1 MKDFGKL
8 GNFPCNNEIS
18 YELRCFLG
26 TRRQFM
32 KKNRKRIVAAFMTI
46 LMALT
51 LVPTWLLGGVFATTA
66 KADNTV
72 ELSGV
77 AMATTVKDKKDKN
90 TFGDSFGGDYDC
102 KNGFVIDKGVIHKN
116 SAKDI
121 KEGSTTIFK
130 GKKDSNGE
138 IDSVCLQVNASNAI
152 RYTVPEGNT
161 ATISVIAGTS
171 GGKTGEK
178 RNVVIKKVLGEN
190 NENEVTKG
198 KDMTKGGSTDVNADG
213 TAFSKTVSSKME
225 AGTYAIYGS
234 NTIDIYYVKVELETA
249 GPVTGAKPTVRPDSL
264 KANYNTETGKI
275 DLSWDAAVE
284 GTGDSVYQIFVG
296 DKKVDSVKCTE
307 KTYSYTPDKSGK
319 YTFTVKGAL
328 GTDVEETGASAEV
341 TVTVPLA
348 EPSVKATRVSTD
360 GTKINVEASGS
371 AEAEKYEISVYDAD
385 KKLVK
390 TVEAEAK
397 DGKATTTIDGLKE
410 GYKYYVSAT
419 AVRGDE
425 KKASDSEK
433 MASVMPYAEKDTSQA
448 IPGMTVINT
457 NDADNSKTVSLT
469 IVRENGTI
477 KAGQTSGK
485 SSKIEKTGIKYGS
498 LIAAPATTKDF
509 TFSATIKVTGAE
521 RGTSTSKQ
529 QGVYLG
535 AFADTKQ
542 ATKDIISA
550 ELGTDGKAYS
560 AYIGIK
566 KDGEFDRDG
575 GVDAKLDT
583 EYKVTITRTGSVYTY
598 SVKNKND
605 DVVMQESVTATAD
618 ALKEGGAAIPAIA
631 LVGATATITNIKLTV
646 DGKAAVDAANFTGSF
661 NPFVDNWAIVD
672 APVLS
677 DVTTEENKKDGK
689 ITIKVDE
696 EISPVGAAEV
706 SVDMIDAEGKVVD
719 TKVASSTGASVTFE
733 PKASGDYS
741 FKAYATRPTE
751 TTKKESK
758 PITVKGFVLPIKAP
772 VVNARTATDSKVE
785 VYWDAVPEANTY
797 KVEYKKNGD
806 ESFAVLTE
814 GTTALS
820 AMTPSLTAGETYI
833 FKVTATRTSDGQSK
847 TSNDVIFTVA
857 DHEQFVWKFSAFG
870 QGVTINEDK
879 LNDKKKSNNG
889 YSGSVNTGDGSVNVW
904 SVGSKGKLVPASTDG
919 VAFYY
924 ATIPANKNFTLTATA
939 NVNSWTYTNG
949 QEGFGLMAA
958 DAVGTN
964 GDSSVFWNNSY
975 MASAT
980 KVEYYSS
987 VDEET
992 GVASVSK
999 TSGDKI
1005 SMKLGIGSQEKIG
1018 VTNDNID
1025 KLKDNDTDTVTNEF
1039 KTSMSTLDTSKLGS
1053 EAGTYNLIG
1062 NYTNTD
1068 STFVGTTVEN
1078 PITTIK
1084 LTIQKNNT
1092 GYFVSYTDANG
1103 NTTTKKY
1110 YDTEAL
1116 SKLDADNV
1124 YVGMFASRTCDVTYT
1139 DISLTTIDPADDAPA
1154 EERPVEYKDVVLSVS
1169 SASTS
1174 SSENYKLKGMSNVD
1188 GHVVVTKGEEVVG
1201 EGDVKASEAFA
1212 FDTKLKVGD
1221 NKFVVTL
1228 TPDENFKFGDYEL
1241 PTSYDPV
1248 EVSKTVTYA
1257 YFTGDLIYVSAEATA
1272 AVYEAKANETYS
1284 SKAQINSGKG
1294 TKGNPIDIYNAVAY
1308 AKAGQKILLLA
1319 GDYKVAN
1326 NLLIPFGID
1335 GTSEKPIYMM
1345 PEQAGTRVVL
1355 DFAGTTGEGITLCG
1369 NYWYIQN
1376 IDVTNSANG
1385 KDGIH
1390 VAGSYNVLDSVNTY
1404 NNGNTG
1410 IQISRFSNVQAK
1422 SDWPAY
1428 NTIKNCTSHNNA
1440 DAGYEDADGFAAKLT
1455 IGKGNVFV
1463 GCIAHNNADDG
1474 WDLFAK
1480 VETGNIPAVVIMN
1493 CVAYANGY
1501 LEDGTDAGNG
1511 NGFKMGGSSLAGG
1524 HVLLN
1529 SVAFENKAKGIDSN
1543 SCPDNVVVSSTSYN
1557 NNNYNIALYTN
1568 DAKNTDYTAYGA
1580 LSYRNKYQSVSDSF
1594 KAKGTQD
1601 AAKLYQATD
1610 YYWKAASGD
1619 ANEAST
1625 ALTDS
1630 SFVSV
1635 NTNSVNVDT
1644 ATALTET
1651 ATLLAD
1657 TASAIKYTAEP
1668 VTRNADGT
1676 INMNGIMMLTA
1687 ETRAALGAGVGADA
1701 LDKAPQLTAESKQIL
1716 INALGE
1722 EEFNRIASLSFA
1734 SPVLSREG
1742 NEGTLTKDS
1751 SNMAL
1756 MMILLMASV
1765 AAAAGVVVFEKKR
1778 RMAR

>member
-1 MKDFGKL
+1 MRYRRKYGVL
-8 GNFPCNNEIS
+8 E
-18 YELRCFLG
+18 

-32 KKNRKRIVAAFMTI
+32 KKNRKRIVAAFMTV

-66 KADNTV
+66 KADDAVYTATSGAIDSYFALKTRVVDDQGQSAKSYMLDGKEEKSTGRIKLGTTGSSKDAGSITFTV
-72 ELSGV
+72 SEGKKAKVEVWAISSDSKIDSEIGIFTSSGDVKAKAKSYATQNKKSGDLEYGKSGNAIEL
-77 AMATTVKDKKDKN
+77 TVSADELAA
-90 TFGDSFGGDYDC
+90 GDYYIASVNDAE
-102 KNGFVIDKGVIHKN
+102 KP
-116 SAKDI
+116 
-121 KEGSTTIFK
+121 
-130 GKKDSNGE
+130 SN
-138 IDSVCLQVNASNAI
+138 V
-152 RYTVPEGNT
+152 
-161 ATISVIAGTS
+161 
-171 GGKTGEK
+171 
-178 RNVVIKKVLGEN
+178 
-190 NENEVTKG
+190 
-198 KDMTKGGSTDVNADG
+198 
-213 TAFSKTVSSKME
+213 
-225 AGTYAIYGS
+225 
-234 NTIDIYYVKVELETA
+234 YYVRVTETSA
-249 GPVTGAKPTVRPDSL
+249 GPVVGDKPSVKADSV
-264 KANYNTETGKI
+264 KAVYNSETGKI
-275 DLSWDAAVE
+275 DVTWEAAVE
-284 GTGDSVYQIFVG
+284 GSGSSVFNIYVNDSKSPV
-296 DKKVDSVKCTE
+296 KSVPCTE
-307 KTYSYTPDKSGK
+307 YKYSYEPTASGE

-328 GTDVEETGASAEV
+328 GNDVEETGATAKVTCTLPLSAP
-341 TVTVPLA
+341 T
-348 EPSVKATRVSTD
+348 VKATRVPTD

-371 AEAEKYEISVYDAD
+371 EAEKYEFSVFDSE

-419 AVRGDE
+419 AVRGED

-433 MASVMPYAEKDTSQA
+433 MASVMPYADKDTSQA
-448 IPGMTVINT
+448 VPGMTIINT
-457 NDADNSKTVSLT
+457 SEKGTLT

-477 KAGQTSGK
+477 KAGQ
-485 SSKIEKTGIKYGS
+485 SSKDAKTSKIDSSGMTAGS
-498 LIAAPATTKDF
+498 LIAAPATDKNF
-509 TFSATIKVTGAE
+509 TISADIKLTSSE
-521 RGTSTSKQ
+521 RIGNQ
-529 QGVYLG
+529 QGIYVG
-535 AFADTKQ
+535 AFAAAKEKDTG
-542 ATKDIISA
+542 IVSA
-550 ELGTDGKAYS
+550 EIGTDSKAY
-560 AYIGIK
+560 ATYNGISGK
-566 KDGEFDRDG
+566 K
-575 GVDAKLDT
+575 GVARNNNTDVKYDTLYKFSVTRNGNEYTLSIKDA
-583 EYKVTITRTGSVYTY
+583 
-598 SVKNKND
+598 ND
-605 DVVMQESVTATAD
+605 DAIMSEVVTTEPDS
-618 ALKEGGAAIPAIA
+618 LKEGQSVIPAIA
-631 LVGATATITNIKLTV
+631 VIGASAVITNLKVTV
-646 DGKAAVDAANFTGSF
+646 DGKDIVNSANYSGSF
-661 NPFVDNWAIVD
+661 NPFVDNWAVVGI
-672 APVLS
+672 PVLS
-677 DVTTEENKKDGK
+677 DVTASQKTPDEGT
-689 ITIKVDE
+689 IYIKVDE

-706 SVDMIDAEGKVVD
+706 SVDMLDANGKVID
-719 TKVASSTGASVTFE
+719 TKVASTTGATVKFVPT
-733 PKASGDYS
+733 ASGDYT

-751 TTKKESK
+751 TTKKESE

-785 VYWDAVPEANTY
+785 VYWDAVPEADTY
-797 KVEYKKNGD
+797 KVEYKKDGEENF
-806 ESFAVLTE
+806 SVLTE

-820 AMTPSLTAGETYI
+820 AMTPSLTSGATYI

-870 QGVTINEDK
+870 SGVTINEDK

-904 SVGSKGKLVPASTDG
+904 SLGSKGKLVPASTDG

-924 ATIPANKNFTLTATA
+924 ATIPSNKNFTLTATA
-939 NVNSWTYTNG
+939 NVNAWTYTNG
-949 QEGFGLMAA
+949 QEGFGLMAS

-964 GDSSVFWNNSY
+964 GDASVFWNNSY

-980 KVEYYSS
+980 KVEYYSNI
-987 VDEET
+987 DEET

-1025 KLKDNDTDTVTNEF
+1025 KLKNNDTDTVTNEF
-1039 KTSMSTLDTSKLGS
+1039 KTTMSTLDTSKLGS

-1078 PITTIK
+1078 PITSIK

-1092 GYFVSYTDANG
+1092 GYFVSYTDAEG

-1110 YDTEAL
+1110 YDTDAL
-1116 SKLDADNV
+1116 SKIDAENV

-1154 EERPVEYKDVVLSVS
+1154 EERPVEYKNVVLSVS

-1174 SSENYKLKGMSNVD
+1174 SSEDYKLKGMSNVD

-1248 EVSKTVTYA
+1248 EVSKSVTYA

-1272 AVYEAKANETYS
+1272 AVDEAKANETYS

-1308 AKAGQKILLLA
+1308 AKAGQKILLLE

-1335 GTSEKPIYMM
+1335 GTSDKPIYMM

-1474 WDLFAK
+1474 WDFFAK
-1480 VETGNIPAVVIMN
+1480 VETGNIPTVVIMN

-1511 NGFKMGGSSLAGG
+1511 NGFKMGGSSLAAG
-1524 HVLLN
+1524 HVILN

-1580 LSYRNKYQSVSDSF
+1580 LSYRNKYQSVSDSL

-1625 ALTDS
+1625 VLTDS

-1676 INMNGIMMLTA
+1676 INMNGLMMLTA

-1722 EEFNRIASLSFA
+1722 EEFNRIASISFA

-1778 RMAR
+1778 RIAR

>member
-1 MKDFGKL
+1 
-8 GNFPCNNEIS
+8 
-18 YELRCFLG
+18 
-26 TRRQFM
+26 M

-178 RNVVIKKVLGEN
+178 RNVVIKKVLEEN

-249 GPVTGAKPTVRPDSL
+249 GPVTGAKPTVKPDSL

-284 GTGDSVYQIFVG
+284 GSGDSVYQIFVG

-341 TVTVPLA
+341 TVTVPLT
-348 EPSVKATRVSTD
+348 EPTVKATRVSTD

-371 AEAEKYEISVYDAD
+371 AEAERYEISVYDAD

-390 TVEAEAK
+390 TVEADAK
-397 DGKATTTIDGLKE
+397 DGKASATVEGLKE

-419 AVRGDE
+419 AVRGEE
-425 KKASDSEK
+425 KKESDGEK

-677 DVTTEENKKDGK
+677 DATTEENKKDGK

-751 TTKKESK
+751 TTKKESES
-758 PITVKGFVLPIKAP
+758 ITVKGFVLPIKAP

-1174 SSENYKLKGMSNVD
+1174 SSEDYKLKGMSNVD

-1272 AVYEAKANETYS
+1272 AVDEAKANETYS

>member
-198 KDMTKGGSTDVNADG
+198 KDMTKGGSSDVNADG

-542 ATKDIISA
+542 GTKDIISA

-646 DGKAAVDAANFTGSF
+646 DGKVAVDAANFTGSF

-677 DVTTEENKKDGK
+677 DVTTEDNKKDGK

-785 VYWDAVPEANTY
+785 VYWDAVPEASTY

-964 GDSSVFWNNSY
+964 GDASVFWNNSY

-1169 SASTS
+1169 SASTA

-1272 AVYEAKANETYS
+1272 AVDEAKANETYS

-1326 NLLIPFGID
+1326 NLLIPFGIN

-1480 VETGNIPAVVIMN
+1480 VETGNIPSVVIMN

-1580 LSYRNKYQSVSDSF
+1580 LSYRNKYQSVSDSL

-1676 INMNGIMMLTA
+1676 INMNGLMMLTA

>member
-1 MKDFGKL
+1 MRVSRATMRYRRKYGVL
-8 GNFPCNNEIS
+8 E
-18 YELRCFLG
+18 

-32 KKNRKRIVAAFMTI
+32 KKNRKRIVAAFMTV

-51 LVPTWLLGGVFATTA
+51 LVPTWLLGGVFTTTA
-66 KADNTV
+66 KADEKTYSYDV
-72 ELSGV
+72 ESDSNWKK
-77 AMATTVKDKKDKN
+77 ATNIAKDTKIGTD
-90 TFGDSFGGDYDC
+90 GY
-102 KNGFVIDKGVIHKN
+102 FVIGNGGESGDKAKYAN
-116 SAKDI
+116 S
-121 KEGSTTIFK
+121 STKSIELARGGFGTISF
-130 GKKDSNGE
+130 
-138 IDSVCLQVNASNAI
+138 
-152 RYTVPEGNT
+152 TVP
-161 ATISVIAGTS
+161 AG
-171 GGKTGEK
+171 
-178 RNVVIKKVLGEN
+178 
-190 NENEVTKG
+190 
-198 KDMTKGGSTDVNADG
+198 
-213 TAFSKTVSSKME
+213 ME
-225 AGTYAIYGS
+225 ATASFVVTASGKGIAYYDLIDASQKSVSQESGAAGCKLTDTKPAVTASYKLSEGTYTFRATAPTDDTNKNVRVYSIEV
-234 NTIDIYYVKVELETA
+234 NTKST
-249 GPVTGAKPTVRPDSL
+249 GPVTGAKPTVKPDSL

-319 YTFTVKGAL
+319 YIFTVKGAL
-328 GTDVEETGASAEV
+328 GTDVEETGTSAEV
-341 TVTVPLA
+341 TVTVPLT
-348 EPSVKATRVSTD
+348 EPTVKATRVSTD

-371 AEAEKYEISVYDAD
+371 AEAEKYEFSVFDSE

-397 DGKATTTIDGLKE
+397 DGKAATTVEGLKE

-419 AVRGDE
+419 AVRGEE
-425 KKASDSEK
+425 KKESDAEK
-433 MASVMPYAEKDTSQA
+433 MASVMPYADKDTSQA

-457 NDADNSKTVSLT
+457 NDSDNSKTVSLT

-485 SSKIEKTGIKYGS
+485 SSKIEKTGVKYGS

-542 ATKDIISA
+542 GTKDIISA

-631 LVGATATITNIKLTV
+631 LVGATATITDLKLTV
-646 DGKAAVDAANFTGSF
+646 DGQVTVDAANFSGAF
-661 NPFVDNWAIVD
+661 NPYVDNWAIVE

-677 DVTTEENKKDGK
+677 DISTAQEKADGK
-689 ITIKVDE
+689 IVIKVDE

-706 SVDMIDAEGKVVD
+706 SVDMIDAKGNVVD
-719 TKVASSTGASVTFE
+719 TKVASTTGASVTFE
-733 PKASGDYS
+733 PKASGDYT

-751 TTKKESK
+751 TSKKESK
-758 PITVKGFVLPIKAP
+758 AITVKGFVFPIKAP

-889 YSGSVNTGDGSVNVW
+889 YSGSVNTDDGSVNVW
-904 SVGSKGKLVPASTDG
+904 SIGSKGKLVPASTDG

-964 GDSSVFWNNSY
+964 GDASVFWNNSY

-1039 KTSMSTLDTSKLGS
+1039 KTSMSTLETSKLGG

-1078 PITTIK
+1078 PITSIK

-1169 SASTS
+1169 SASTA
-1174 SSENYKLKGMSNVD
+1174 SSEDYKLKGMSNVD

-1272 AVYEAKANETYS
+1272 AVDEAKANETYS

-1480 VETGNIPAVVIMN
+1480 VETGNIPSVVIMN

-1580 LSYRNKYQSVSDSF
+1580 LSYRNKYQSVSDSL

-1635 NTNSVNVDT
+1635 NTNSVNIDT

-1676 INMNGIMMLTA
+1676 INMNGLMMLTA
-1687 ETRAALGAGVGADA
+1687 ETRAALGVGVGADA

-1765 AAAAGVVVFEKKR
+1765 AAVAGVVVFEKKR

>member
-1 MKDFGKL
+1 
-8 GNFPCNNEIS
+8 
-18 YELRCFLG
+18 
-26 TRRQFM
+26 
-32 KKNRKRIVAAFMTI
+32 
-46 LMALT
+46 
-51 LVPTWLLGGVFATTA
+51 
-66 KADNTV
+66 
-72 ELSGV
+72 
-77 AMATTVKDKKDKN
+77 
-90 TFGDSFGGDYDC
+90 
-102 KNGFVIDKGVIHKN
+102 
-116 SAKDI
+116 
-121 KEGSTTIFK
+121 
-130 GKKDSNGE
+130 
-138 IDSVCLQVNASNAI
+138 
-152 RYTVPEGNT
+152 
-161 ATISVIAGTS
+161 
-171 GGKTGEK
+171 
-178 RNVVIKKVLGEN
+178 
-190 NENEVTKG
+190 
-198 KDMTKGGSTDVNADG
+198 
-213 TAFSKTVSSKME
+213 
-225 AGTYAIYGS
+225 
-234 NTIDIYYVKVELETA
+234 
-249 GPVTGAKPTVRPDSL
+249 
-264 KANYNTETGKI
+264 
-275 DLSWDAAVE
+275 
-284 GTGDSVYQIFVG
+284 
-296 DKKVDSVKCTE
+296 
-307 KTYSYTPDKSGK
+307 
-319 YTFTVKGAL
+319 
-328 GTDVEETGASAEV
+328 
-341 TVTVPLA
+341 
-348 EPSVKATRVSTD
+348 
-360 GTKINVEASGS
+360 
-371 AEAEKYEISVYDAD
+371 
-385 KKLVK
+385 
-390 TVEAEAK
+390 
-397 DGKATTTIDGLKE
+397 
-410 GYKYYVSAT
+410 
-419 AVRGDE
+419 
-425 KKASDSEK
+425 

-677 DVTTEENKKDGK
+677 DATTEENKKDGK

-1174 SSENYKLKGMSNVD
+1174 SSEDYKLKGMSNVD

-1272 AVYEAKANETYS
+1272 AVDEAKANETYS

>member
-1 MKDFGKL
+1 
-8 GNFPCNNEIS
+8 
-18 YELRCFLG
+18 
-26 TRRQFM
+26 M

-198 KDMTKGGSTDVNADG
+198 KDMTKGGSSDVNADG

-542 ATKDIISA
+542 GTKDIISA

-646 DGKAAVDAANFTGSF
+646 DGKVAVDAANFTGSF

-677 DVTTEENKKDGK
+677 DVTTEDNKKDGK

-751 TTKKESK
+751 TTKKESE

-785 VYWDAVPEANTY
+785 VYWDAVPEADTY
-797 KVEYKKNGD
+797 KVEYKKDGEEN
-806 ESFAVLTE
+806 FTVLTE

-820 AMTPSLTAGETYI
+820 AMTPSLTSGATYI

-870 QGVTINEDK
+870 SGITINEDK

-904 SVGSKGKLVPASTDG
+904 SLGSKGKLVPASTDG

-924 ATIPANKNFTLTATA
+924 ATIPTSKNFTLTATA

-964 GDSSVFWNNSY
+964 GDASVFWNNSY

-980 KVEYYSS
+980 KVEYYSNI
-987 VDEET
+987 DEET

-1025 KLKDNDTDTVTNEF
+1025 KLKNNDTDTVTNEF
-1039 KTSMSTLDTSKLGS
+1039 KTTMSTLDTSKLGS

-1078 PITTIK
+1078 PITSIK

-1092 GYFVSYTDANG
+1092 GYFVSYTDAEG

-1110 YDTEAL
+1110 YDTDAL
-1116 SKLDADNV
+1116 SKIDAENV

-1154 EERPVEYKDVVLSVS
+1154 EERPVEYKNVVLSVS

-1174 SSENYKLKGMSNVD
+1174 SSEDYKLKGMSNVD

-1248 EVSKTVTYA
+1248 EVSKSVTYA

-1272 AVYEAKANETYS
+1272 AVDEAKANETYS

-1308 AKAGQKILLLA
+1308 AKAGQKILLLE

-1335 GTSEKPIYMM
+1335 GTSDKPIYMM

-1390 VAGSYNVLDSVNTY
+1390 VAGSYNVLDAVNTY

-1474 WDLFAK
+1474 WDFFAK
-1480 VETGNIPAVVIMN
+1480 VETGNIPTVVIMN

-1511 NGFKMGGSSLAGG
+1511 NGFKMGGSSLAAG
-1524 HVLLN
+1524 HVILN

-1580 LSYRNKYQSVSDSF
+1580 LSYRNKYQSVSDSL

-1625 ALTDS
+1625 VLTDS

-1676 INMNGIMMLTA
+1676 INMNGLMMLTA

-1722 EEFNRIASLSFA
+1722 EEFNRIASISFA

-1778 RMAR
+1778 RIAR

>member
-198 KDMTKGGSTDVNADG
+198 KDMTKGGSSDVNADG

-542 ATKDIISA
+542 GTKDIISA

-646 DGKAAVDAANFTGSF
+646 DGKVAVDAANFTGSF

-677 DVTTEENKKDGK
+677 DVTTEDNKKDGK

-964 GDSSVFWNNSY
+964 GDASVFWNNSY

-1039 KTSMSTLDTSKLGS
+1039 KTSMSTLDTSRLGS

-1272 AVYEAKANETYS
+1272 AVDEAKANETYS

-1480 VETGNIPAVVIMN
+1480 VETGNIPSVVIMN

-1580 LSYRNKYQSVSDSF
+1580 LSYRNKYQSVSDSL

-1676 INMNGIMMLTA
+1676 INMNGLMMLTA

>member
-1 MKDFGKL
+1 
-8 GNFPCNNEIS
+8 
-18 YELRCFLG
+18 
-26 TRRQFM
+26 M

-198 KDMTKGGSTDVNADG
+198 KDMTKGGSSDVNADG

-542 ATKDIISA
+542 GTKDIISA

-646 DGKAAVDAANFTGSF
+646 DGKVAVDAANFTGSF

-677 DVTTEENKKDGK
+677 DVTTEDNKKDGK

-964 GDSSVFWNNSY
+964 GDASVFWNNSY

-1039 KTSMSTLDTSKLGS
+1039 KTSMSTLDTSRLGS

-1272 AVYEAKANETYS
+1272 AVDEAKANETYS

-1480 VETGNIPAVVIMN
+1480 VETGNIPSVVIMN

-1580 LSYRNKYQSVSDSF
+1580 LSYRNKYQSVSDSL

-1676 INMNGIMMLTA
+1676 INMNGLMMLTA

>member
-646 DGKAAVDAANFTGSF
+646 DGKVAVDAANFTGSF

-706 SVDMIDAEGKVVD
+706 SVDMIDAKGKVVD

-1272 AVYEAKANETYS
+1272 AVDEAKANETYS

-1529 SVAFENKAKGIDSN
+1529 SVAFENKAKGFDSN

-1580 LSYRNKYQSVSDSF
+1580 LSYRNKSQSVSDSL

-1601 AAKLYQATD
+1601 AAKLYMSTD
-1610 YYWKAASGD
+1610 YFWKAASGD
-1619 ANEAST
+1619 AKEAST

-1722 EEFNRIASLSFA
+1722 EEFNRITSLSFA

>member
-433 MASVMPYAEKDTSQA
+433 MASVMPYAEKDASQA

-542 ATKDIISA
+542 GTKDIISA

-618 ALKEGGAAIPAIA
+618 ALKEGGVAIPAIA

-646 DGKAAVDAANFTGSF
+646 DGKAEVDAANFTGSF

-964 GDSSVFWNNSY
+964 GDASVFWNNSY

-1272 AVYEAKANETYS
+1272 AVDEAKANETYS

-1480 VETGNIPAVVIMN
+1480 VETGNIPSVVIMN

-1511 NGFKMGGSSLAGG
+1511 NGFKMGGSSLTGG

-1580 LSYRNKYQSVSDSF
+1580 LSYRNKYQSVSDSL

-1676 INMNGIMMLTA
+1676 INMNGLMMLTA

>member
-1 MKDFGKL
+1 MRYRRKYGVL
-8 GNFPCNNEIS
+8 E
-18 YELRCFLG
+18 

-32 KKNRKRIVAAFMTI
+32 KKNRKRIVAAFMTV

-66 KADNTV
+66 KANDAVYTATSGTV
-72 ELSGV
+72 DSYFGLKTKVVDDKGKSAKSYMLDGKEVKSTGRIKLGTVDSSKDAGSITFTVSEGKKAKVEVWAISSDSKIDSEIGIFTSSGDVKAKAISYATQNKKLGDIEYGKSGNAIELTVSADELAAGDYYIASVNGV
-77 AMATTVKDKKDKN
+77 AKP
-90 TFGDSFGGDYDC
+90 
-102 KNGFVIDKGVIHKN
+102 
-116 SAKDI
+116 
-121 KEGSTTIFK
+121 
-130 GKKDSNGE
+130 SN
-138 IDSVCLQVNASNAI
+138 V
-152 RYTVPEGNT
+152 
-161 ATISVIAGTS
+161 
-171 GGKTGEK
+171 
-178 RNVVIKKVLGEN
+178 
-190 NENEVTKG
+190 
-198 KDMTKGGSTDVNADG
+198 
-213 TAFSKTVSSKME
+213 
-225 AGTYAIYGS
+225 
-234 NTIDIYYVKVELETA
+234 YYVRVTETSA
-249 GPVTGAKPTVRPDSL
+249 GPVVGDRPSVKADSV
-264 KANYNTETGKI
+264 KAVYNSETGKI
-275 DLSWDAAVE
+275 DVTWEAAVE
-284 GTGDSVYQIFVG
+284 GSGSSVFNIYVNDSKNPV
-296 DKKVDSVKCTE
+296 KSVPCTE
-307 KTYSYTPDKSGK
+307 YSYSYEPTASGE

-328 GTDVEETGASAEV
+328 GNDVEETGATAKVTCTLPLSAP
-341 TVTVPLA
+341 T
-348 EPSVKATRVSTD
+348 VKATRVPTD

-371 AEAEKYEISVYDAD
+371 EAEKYEFSVYDSD

-390 TVEAEAK
+390 TVEVEAK
-397 DGKATTTIDGLKE
+397 DGKAATTVEGLKE

-419 AVRGDE
+419 AVRGEE
-425 KKASDSEK
+425 KKESDGEK

-542 ATKDIISA
+542 GTKDIISA

-677 DVTTEENKKDGK
+677 DVTTEDNKKDGK

-964 GDSSVFWNNSY
+964 GDASVFWNNSY

-1174 SSENYKLKGMSNVD
+1174 SSDNYKLKGMSNVD

-1272 AVYEAKANETYS
+1272 AVDEAKANETYS

-1335 GTSEKPIYMM
+1335 GTSEKPIYLM

-1480 VETGNIPAVVIMN
+1480 VETGNIPSVVIMN

-1580 LSYRNKYQSVSDSF
+1580 LSYRNKYQSVSDSL

-1635 NTNSVNVDT
+1635 NTNSVNIDT

-1676 INMNGIMMLTA
+1676 INMNGLMMLTA

>member
-1 MKDFGKL
+1 MKSTGPVV
-8 GNFPCNNEIS
+8 G
-18 YELRCFLG
+18 
-26 TRRQFM
+26 
-32 KKNRKRIVAAFMTI
+32 
-46 LMALT
+46 
-51 LVPTWLLGGVFATTA
+51 
-66 KADNTV
+66 
-72 ELSGV
+72 
-77 AMATTVKDKKDKN
+77 AMPTVK
-90 TFGDSFGGDYDC
+90 
-102 KNGFVIDKGVIHKN
+102 
-116 SAKDI
+116 
-121 KEGSTTIFK
+121 
-130 GKKDSNGE
+130 
-138 IDSVCLQVNASNAI
+138 
-152 RYTVPEGNT
+152 
-161 ATISVIAGTS
+161 
-171 GGKTGEK
+171 
-178 RNVVIKKVLGEN
+178 
-190 NENEVTKG
+190 
-198 KDMTKGGSTDVNADG
+198 
-213 TAFSKTVSSKME
+213 
-225 AGTYAIYGS
+225 
-234 NTIDIYYVKVELETA
+234 
-249 GPVTGAKPTVRPDSL
+249 PDSL
-264 KANYNTETGKI
+264 TANYNQETGKV
-275 DLSWDAAVE
+275 DLAWEAAVE
-284 GTGDSVYQIFVG
+284 GSGDSVYQIYVG
-296 DKKVDSVKCTE
+296 DKKVDSVKYTE
-307 KTYSYTPDKSGK
+307 KTYSYTPDKSGE
-319 YTFTVKGAL
+319 YTFSVKGAL
-328 GTDVEETGASAEV
+328 GDKVEEKGASKTVAV
-341 TVTVPLA
+341 TLPLSA
-348 EPSVKATRVSTD
+348 PTVKASRVSTD

-371 AEAEKYEISVYDAD
+371 EAEKYEFSVYDSD

-542 ATKDIISA
+542 GTKDIISA

-646 DGKAAVDAANFTGSF
+646 DGKVAVDAANFTGSF

-964 GDSSVFWNNSY
+964 GDASVFWNNSY

-1272 AVYEAKANETYS
+1272 AVDEAKANETYS

-1480 VETGNIPAVVIMN
+1480 VETGNIPSVVIMN

-1580 LSYRNKYQSVSDSF
+1580 LSYRNKYQSVSDSL

-1676 INMNGIMMLTA
+1676 INMNGLMMLTA

>member
-1 MKDFGKL
+1 MRVSRATMRYRMNYDV
-8 GNFPCNNEIS
+8 
-18 YELRCFLG
+18 LG

-32 KKNRKRIVAAFMTI
+32 KKNRKRIVAAFMTV

-51 LVPTWLLGGVFATTA
+51 LVPTWLLGGVFTTTA
-66 KADNTV
+66 KADDAVYTATSGTV
-72 ELSGV
+72 
-77 AMATTVKDKKDKN
+77 
-90 TFGDSFGGDYDC
+90 GDYFKLQNRVVDDA
-102 KNGFVIDKGVIHKN
+102 GN
-116 SAKDI
+116 SAKVYLLDGKEVKSTGRI
-121 KEGSTTIFK
+121 KLGTVESSKDTGSITFTVAE
-130 GKKDSNGE
+130 GKKAKVEVWAISANGTTDSEIGIFTSSGDVKAKAKSYATKNKKLGDIEYGKAKNGIE
-138 IDSVCLQVNASNAI
+138 L
-152 RYTVPEGNT
+152 
-161 ATISVIAGTS
+161 
-171 GGKTGEK
+171 
-178 RNVVIKKVLGEN
+178 
-190 NENEVTKG
+190 
-198 KDMTKGGSTDVNADG
+198 
-213 TAFSKTVSSKME
+213 TVSADE
-225 AGTYAIYGS
+225 LTAGDYYIATVKGAAQPS
-234 NTIDIYYVKVELETA
+234 NVYYVRVTETSA
-249 GPVTGAKPTVRPDSL
+249 GPVVGDKPSVKADSV
-264 KANYNTETGKI
+264 KAVYNSETGKI
-275 DLSWDAAVE
+275 DVTWEAAVE
-284 GTGDSVYQIFVG
+284 GSGSSVFNIYVNDSKNPI
-296 DKKVDSVKCTE
+296 KSVPCTE
-307 KTYSYTPDKSGK
+307 YKYSYEPTASGE

-328 GTDVEETGASAEV
+328 GTDEEETGATGKTTCTLPLSAP
-341 TVTVPLA
+341 T
-348 EPSVKATRVSTD
+348 VKATRVPTD

-371 AEAEKYEISVYDAD
+371 EAEKYEFSVYDSD

-397 DGKATTTIDGLKE
+397 DGKAATTVGGLKE

-419 AVRGDE
+419 AVRGEE
-425 KKASDSEK
+425 KKESDGEK

-677 DVTTEENKKDGK
+677 DATTEENKKDGK

-964 GDSSVFWNNSY
+964 GDASVFWNNSY

-1169 SASTS
+1169 SASTA
-1174 SSENYKLKGMSNVD
+1174 SSEDYKLKGMSNVD

-1272 AVYEAKANETYS
+1272 AVDEAKANETYS

-1480 VETGNIPAVVIMN
+1480 VETGNIPSVVIMN

-1580 LSYRNKYQSVSDSF
+1580 LSYRNKYQSVSDSL

-1676 INMNGIMMLTA
+1676 INMNGLMMLTA

>member
-1 MKDFGKL
+1 
-8 GNFPCNNEIS
+8 
-18 YELRCFLG
+18 
-26 TRRQFM
+26 M

-646 DGKAAVDAANFTGSF
+646 DGKVAVDAANFTGSF

-677 DVTTEENKKDGK
+677 DATTEENKKDGK

-797 KVEYKKNGD
+797 KVEYKKNGE

-964 GDSSVFWNNSY
+964 GDASVFWNNSY

-1272 AVYEAKANETYS
+1272 AVDEAKANETYS

-1557 NNNYNIALYTN
+1557 NNNYNIALYSN

-1657 TASAIKYTAEP
+1657 TASAIKYTADP

>member
-1 MKDFGKL
+1 
-8 GNFPCNNEIS
+8 
-18 YELRCFLG
+18 
-26 TRRQFM
+26 
-32 KKNRKRIVAAFMTI
+32 
-46 LMALT
+46 
-51 LVPTWLLGGVFATTA
+51 
-66 KADNTV
+66 
-72 ELSGV
+72 
-77 AMATTVKDKKDKN
+77 
-90 TFGDSFGGDYDC
+90 
-102 KNGFVIDKGVIHKN
+102 
-116 SAKDI
+116 
-121 KEGSTTIFK
+121 
-130 GKKDSNGE
+130 
-138 IDSVCLQVNASNAI
+138 
-152 RYTVPEGNT
+152 
-161 ATISVIAGTS
+161 
-171 GGKTGEK
+171 
-178 RNVVIKKVLGEN
+178 
-190 NENEVTKG
+190 
-198 KDMTKGGSTDVNADG
+198 
-213 TAFSKTVSSKME
+213 
-225 AGTYAIYGS
+225 
-234 NTIDIYYVKVELETA
+234 
-249 GPVTGAKPTVRPDSL
+249 
-264 KANYNTETGKI
+264 
-275 DLSWDAAVE
+275 
-284 GTGDSVYQIFVG
+284 
-296 DKKVDSVKCTE
+296 
-307 KTYSYTPDKSGK
+307 
-319 YTFTVKGAL
+319 
-328 GTDVEETGASAEV
+328 
-341 TVTVPLA
+341 
-348 EPSVKATRVSTD
+348 
-360 GTKINVEASGS
+360 
-371 AEAEKYEISVYDAD
+371 
-385 KKLVK
+385 
-390 TVEAEAK
+390 
-397 DGKATTTIDGLKE
+397 
-410 GYKYYVSAT
+410 
-419 AVRGDE
+419 
-425 KKASDSEK
+425 
-433 MASVMPYAEKDTSQA
+433 
-448 IPGMTVINT
+448 
-457 NDADNSKTVSLT
+457 
-469 IVRENGTI
+469 
-477 KAGQTSGK
+477 
-485 SSKIEKTGIKYGS
+485 
-498 LIAAPATTKDF
+498 
-509 TFSATIKVTGAE
+509 
-521 RGTSTSKQ
+521 
-529 QGVYLG
+529 
-535 AFADTKQ
+535 
-542 ATKDIISA
+542 
-550 ELGTDGKAYS
+550 
-560 AYIGIK
+560 
-566 KDGEFDRDG
+566 
-575 GVDAKLDT
+575 
-583 EYKVTITRTGSVYTY
+583 
-598 SVKNKND
+598 
-605 DVVMQESVTATAD
+605 
-618 ALKEGGAAIPAIA
+618 
-631 LVGATATITNIKLTV
+631 
-646 DGKAAVDAANFTGSF
+646 
-661 NPFVDNWAIVD
+661 
-672 APVLS
+672 
-677 DVTTEENKKDGK
+677 
-689 ITIKVDE
+689 
-696 EISPVGAAEV
+696 
-706 SVDMIDAEGKVVD
+706 
-719 TKVASSTGASVTFE
+719 
-733 PKASGDYS
+733 
-741 FKAYATRPTE
+741 
-751 TTKKESK
+751 
-758 PITVKGFVLPIKAP
+758 
-772 VVNARTATDSKVE
+772 
-785 VYWDAVPEANTY
+785 
-797 KVEYKKNGD
+797 
-806 ESFAVLTE
+806 
-814 GTTALS
+814 
-820 AMTPSLTAGETYI
+820 
-833 FKVTATRTSDGQSK
+833 
-847 TSNDVIFTVA
+847 
-857 DHEQFVWKFSAFG
+857 
-870 QGVTINEDK
+870 
-879 LNDKKKSNNG
+879 
-889 YSGSVNTGDGSVNVW
+889 
-904 SVGSKGKLVPASTDG
+904 
-919 VAFYY
+919 
-924 ATIPANKNFTLTATA
+924 
-939 NVNSWTYTNG
+939 
-949 QEGFGLMAA
+949 
-958 DAVGTN
+958 
-964 GDSSVFWNNSY
+964 
-975 MASAT
+975 
-980 KVEYYSS
+980 
-987 VDEET
+987 
-992 GVASVSK
+992 
-999 TSGDKI
+999 
-1005 SMKLGIGSQEKIG
+1005 MKLGIGSQEKIG
-1018 VTNDNID
+1018 VTKNNIE

-1039 KTSMSTLDTSKLGS
+1039 KSSMTTLETSKLGS
-1053 EAGTYNLIG
+1053 DPGTYNLIG

-1068 STFVGTTVEN
+1068 KTFKNTTVAN
-1078 PITTIK
+1078 PMTSVK
-1084 LTIQKNNT
+1084 LTIRKNNT
-1092 GYFVSYTDANG
+1092 GYFVSYTDASG

-1116 SKLDADNV
+1116 SQLDEDNV
-1124 YVGMFASRTCDVTYT
+1124 YIGLFASRTCDVTFS
-1139 DISLTTIDPADDAPA
+1139 DISLTTINPEDDDPK
-1154 EERPVEYKDVVLSVS
+1154 EERPMEYKDVVLGIS
-1169 SASTS
+1169 SASTAS
-1174 SSENYKLKGMSNVD
+1174 TEDYKLKGMSNVD

-1272 AVYEAKANETYS
+1272 AVDEAKANETYS

-1308 AKAGQKILLLA
+1308 AKAGQKILLLE
-1319 GDYKVAN
+1319 GNYKVAN

-1580 LSYRNKYQSVSDSF
+1580 LSYRNKYQSVSDSL

-1625 ALTDS
+1625 VLTDS
-1630 SFVSV
+1630 SYVSV

-1657 TASAIKYTAEP
+1657 AASAIKYTAEP

>member
-198 KDMTKGGSTDVNADG
+198 KDMTKGGSSDVNADG

-485 SSKIEKTGIKYGS
+485 SSKIEKTGVKYGS

-542 ATKDIISA
+542 GTKDIISA

-605 DVVMQESVTATAD
+605 DVVMQGSVTATAD

-631 LVGATATITNIKLTV
+631 LVGATATITNIKLMV
-646 DGKAAVDAANFTGSF
+646 DGKVAVDAANFTGSF

-677 DVTTEENKKDGK
+677 DATTEENKKDGK

-964 GDSSVFWNNSY
+964 GDASVFWNNSY

-1272 AVYEAKANETYS
+1272 AVDEAKANETYS

-1326 NLLIPFGID
+1326 NLLIPFGIN

-1474 WDLFAK
+1474 WDFFAK
-1480 VETGNIPAVVIMN
+1480 VETGNIPTVVIMN

-1511 NGFKMGGSSLAGG
+1511 NGFKMGGSSLAAG
-1524 HVLLN
+1524 HVILN

-1580 LSYRNKYQSVSDSF
+1580 LSYRNKYQSVSDSL

-1625 ALTDS
+1625 VLTDS

-1676 INMNGIMMLTA
+1676 INMNGLMMLTA

-1722 EEFNRIASLSFA
+1722 EEFNRIASISFA

>member
-1 MKDFGKL
+1 MNYDV
-8 GNFPCNNEIS
+8 
-18 YELRCFLG
+18 LG

-32 KKNRKRIVAAFMTI
+32 KKNRKRIVAAFMTV

-66 KADNTV
+66 KAD
-72 ELSGV
+72 EKSYSYDV
-77 AMATTVKDKKDKN
+77 AKDTNWKKATNIAKDTKIGTD
-90 TFGDSFGGDYDC
+90 GY
-102 KNGFVIDKGVIHKN
+102 FVIGNGGESGDKAKYAN
-116 SAKDI
+116 S
-121 KEGSTTIFK
+121 STKSIELARGGLGTISF
-130 GKKDSNGE
+130 
-138 IDSVCLQVNASNAI
+138 
-152 RYTVPEGNT
+152 TVP
-161 ATISVIAGTS
+161 AG
-171 GGKTGEK
+171 
-178 RNVVIKKVLGEN
+178 
-190 NENEVTKG
+190 
-198 KDMTKGGSTDVNADG
+198 
-213 TAFSKTVSSKME
+213 ME
-225 AGTYAIYGS
+225 ATASFVVTASGAGIAYYDLIDASQKSVSQESGAAGCKLTDTKPAVTASYKLSEGTYTFRATAPTDDTNKNVRVYSIEV
-234 NTIDIYYVKVELETA
+234 NTKST
-249 GPVTGAKPTVRPDSL
+249 GPVTGAKPTVKPDSL

-275 DLSWDAAVE
+275 DLSWDAVVE

-341 TVTVPLA
+341 TVTVPLT

-397 DGKATTTIDGLKE
+397 DGKASATVDGLKE

-419 AVRGDE
+419 AIRGED

-433 MASVMPYAEKDTSQA
+433 MASVMPYADKDTSQA

-457 NDADNSKTVSLT
+457 NDSDNSKTVSLT

-485 SSKIEKTGIKYGS
+485 SSKIEKTGVKYGS

-509 TFSATIKVTGAE
+509 MFSATIKVTGAE

-542 ATKDIISA
+542 GTKDIISA

-631 LVGATATITNIKLTV
+631 LVGATATITDLKLTV
-646 DGKAAVDAANFTGSF
+646 DGQVTVDAANFSGAF
-661 NPFVDNWAIVD
+661 NPYVDNWAIVE

-677 DVTTEENKKDGK
+677 DISTAQEKADGK
-689 ITIKVDE
+689 IVIKVDE

-706 SVDMIDAEGKVVD
+706 SVDMIDAKGNVVD
-719 TKVASSTGASVTFE
+719 TKVASTTGASVTFE
-733 PKASGDYS
+733 PKASGDYT

-751 TTKKESK
+751 TSKKESK
-758 PITVKGFVLPIKAP
+758 AITVKGFVLPIKAP

-806 ESFAVLTE
+806 ESFVVLTE

-889 YSGSVNTGDGSVNVW
+889 YSGSVNTDDGSVNVW
-904 SVGSKGKLVPASTDG
+904 SIGSKGKLVPASTDG

-964 GDSSVFWNNSY
+964 GDASVFWNNSY

-1039 KTSMSTLDTSKLGS
+1039 KTSMSTLETSKLGG

-1078 PITTIK
+1078 PITSIK

-1169 SASTS
+1169 SASTA
-1174 SSENYKLKGMSNVD
+1174 SSEDYKLKGMSNVD

-1272 AVYEAKANETYS
+1272 AVDEAKANETYS

-1410 IQISRFSNVQAK
+1410 IQISRFSNVQVK

-1480 VETGNIPAVVIMN
+1480 VETGNIPSVVIMN

-1580 LSYRNKYQSVSDSF
+1580 LSYRNKYQSVSDSL

-1668 VTRNADGT
+1668 VTRNVDGT
-1676 INMNGIMMLTA
+1676 INMNGLMMLTA

>member
-1188 GHVVVTKGEEVVG
+1188 GHVVVTKGDEVVG

-1272 AVYEAKANETYS
+1272 AVDEAKANETYS

-1308 AKAGQKILLLA
+1308 AKAGQKILLLE
-1319 GDYKVAN
+1319 GNYKVAN
-1326 NLLIPFGID
+1326 NLLIPFGIN

-1455 IGKGNVFV
+1455 IGKGNVFL

-1480 VETGNIPAVVIMN
+1480 VETGNIPTVVIMN
-1493 CVAYANGY
+1493 CVAYANGF
-1501 LEDGTDAGNG
+1501 LEDGTNAGNG

-1580 LSYRNKYQSVSDSF
+1580 LSYRNKYQSVSDSL

-1625 ALTDS
+1625 VLTDS

-1644 ATALTET
+1644 STALTET

-1657 TASAIKYTAEP
+1657 AASAIKYTAEP

>member
-1 MKDFGKL
+1 
-8 GNFPCNNEIS
+8 
-18 YELRCFLG
+18 
-26 TRRQFM
+26 M

-1188 GHVVVTKGEEVVG
+1188 GHVVVTKGDEVVG

-1272 AVYEAKANETYS
+1272 AVDEAKANETYS

>member
-1 MKDFGKL
+1 
-8 GNFPCNNEIS
+8 
-18 YELRCFLG
+18 
-26 TRRQFM
+26 M

-198 KDMTKGGSTDVNADG
+198 KDMTKGGSSDVNADG

-542 ATKDIISA
+542 GTKDIISA

-646 DGKAAVDAANFTGSF
+646 DGKVAVDAANFTGSF

-677 DVTTEENKKDGK
+677 DVTTEDNKKDGK

-964 GDSSVFWNNSY
+964 GDASVFWNNSY

-1078 PITTIK
+1078 PITSIK

-1174 SSENYKLKGMSNVD
+1174 SSEDYKLKGMSNVD

-1248 EVSKTVTYA
+1248 EVSKSVTYA

-1272 AVYEAKANETYS
+1272 AVDEAKANETYS

-1308 AKAGQKILLLA
+1308 AKAGQKILLLE
-1319 GDYKVAN
+1319 GNYKVAN
-1326 NLLIPFGID
+1326 NLLIPFGIN

-1474 WDLFAK
+1474 WDFFAK
-1480 VETGNIPAVVIMN
+1480 VETGNIPTVVIMN

-1511 NGFKMGGSSLAGG
+1511 NGFKMGGSSLAAG
-1524 HVLLN
+1524 HVILN

-1580 LSYRNKYQSVSDSF
+1580 LSYRNKYQSVSDSL

-1625 ALTDS
+1625 VLTDS

-1676 INMNGIMMLTA
+1676 INMNGLMMLTA

-1722 EEFNRIASLSFA
+1722 EEFNRIASISFA

>member
-1 MKDFGKL
+1 
-8 GNFPCNNEIS
+8 
-18 YELRCFLG
+18 
-26 TRRQFM
+26 M

-198 KDMTKGGSTDVNADG
+198 KDMTKGGSSDVNADG

-542 ATKDIISA
+542 GTKDIISA

-677 DVTTEENKKDGK
+677 DVTTEDNKKDGK

-964 GDSSVFWNNSY
+964 GDASVFWNNSY

-1169 SASTS
+1169 SASTA
-1174 SSENYKLKGMSNVD
+1174 SSEDYKLKGMSNVD

-1272 AVYEAKANETYS
+1272 AVDEAKANETYS

-1455 IGKGNVFV
+1455 IGKGNVFI

-1474 WDLFAK
+1474 WDFFAK
-1480 VETGNIPAVVIMN
+1480 VETGNIPTVVIIN
-1493 CVAYANGY
+1493 SVAYANGY

-1524 HVLLN
+1524 HILLN
-1529 SVAFENKAKGIDSN
+1529 CVAFENKAKGIDSN

-1557 NNNYNIALYTN
+1557 NNNFNVALYTN
-1568 DAKNTDYTAYGA
+1568 DAKNTDYTAYGVV
-1580 LSYRNKYQSVSDSF
+1580 SYRNKLVDLADSL
-1594 KAKGTQD
+1594 KTRGTQD
-1601 AAKLYQATD
+1601 TAKLYQSTD
-1610 YYWKAASGD
+1610 YYWKAVSGD
-1619 ANEAST
+1619 AKEANT

-1635 NTNSVNVDT
+1635 NTNSVNVDA
-1644 ATALTET
+1644 ATALTES

-1676 INMNGIMMLTA
+1676 INMNGLMMLTA

>member
-1 MKDFGKL
+1 
-8 GNFPCNNEIS
+8 
-18 YELRCFLG
+18 
-26 TRRQFM
+26 M

-198 KDMTKGGSTDVNADG
+198 KDMTKGGSSDVNADG

-542 ATKDIISA
+542 GTKDIISA

-646 DGKAAVDAANFTGSF
+646 DGKVAVDAANFTGSF

-964 GDSSVFWNNSY
+964 GDASVFWNNSY

-1272 AVYEAKANETYS
+1272 AVDEAKANETYS

-1480 VETGNIPAVVIMN
+1480 VETGNIPSVVIMN

-1580 LSYRNKYQSVSDSF
+1580 LSYRNKYQSVSDSL

-1676 INMNGIMMLTA
+1676 INMNGLMMLTA

-1765 AAAAGVVVFEKKR
+1765 AAVAGVVVFEKKR

>member
-198 KDMTKGGSTDVNADG
+198 KDMTKGGSSDVNADG

-542 ATKDIISA
+542 GTKDIISA

-677 DVTTEENKKDGK
+677 DVTTEDNKKDGK

-964 GDSSVFWNNSY
+964 GDASVFWNNSY

-1201 EGDVKASEAFA
+1201 EGDVKASEAFT

-1272 AVYEAKANETYS
+1272 AVDEAKANETYS

-1480 VETGNIPAVVIMN
+1480 VETGNIPSVVIMN

-1580 LSYRNKYQSVSDSF
+1580 LSYRNKYQSVSDSL

-1676 INMNGIMMLTA
+1676 INMNGLMMLTA

>member
-198 KDMTKGGSTDVNADG
+198 KDMTKGGSSDVNADG

-542 ATKDIISA
+542 GTKDIISA

-646 DGKAAVDAANFTGSF
+646 DGKVAVDAANFTGSF

-677 DVTTEENKKDGK
+677 DVTTEDNKKDGK

-785 VYWDAVPEANTY
+785 VYWDAVPEASTY

-964 GDSSVFWNNSY
+964 GDASVFWNNSY

-1169 SASTS
+1169 SASTA

-1272 AVYEAKANETYS
+1272 AVDEAKANETYS

-1326 NLLIPFGID
+1326 NLLIPFGIN

-1480 VETGNIPAVVIMN
+1480 VETGNIPSVVIMN

-1580 LSYRNKYQSVSDSF
+1580 LSYRNKYQSVSDSL

-1676 INMNGIMMLTA
+1676 INMNGLMMLTA

-1722 EEFNRIASLSFA
+1722 EEFNRIASISFA

>member
-198 KDMTKGGSTDVNADG
+198 KDMTKGGSSDVNADG

-542 ATKDIISA
+542 GTKDIISA

-646 DGKAAVDAANFTGSF
+646 DGKVAVDAANFTGSF

-677 DVTTEENKKDGK
+677 DVTTEDNKKDGK

-785 VYWDAVPEANTY
+785 VYWDAVPEASTY

-964 GDSSVFWNNSY
+964 GDASVFWNNSY

-1169 SASTS
+1169 SASTA

-1272 AVYEAKANETYS
+1272 AVDEAKANETYS

-1326 NLLIPFGID
+1326 NLLIPFGIN

-1474 WDLFAK
+1474 WDFFAK
-1480 VETGNIPAVVIMN
+1480 VETGNIPTVVIMN

-1511 NGFKMGGSSLAGG
+1511 NGFKMGGSSLAAG
-1524 HVLLN
+1524 HVILN

-1580 LSYRNKYQSVSDSF
+1580 LSYRNKYQSVSDSL

-1625 ALTDS
+1625 VLTDS

-1676 INMNGIMMLTA
+1676 INMNGLMMLTA

>member
-1 MKDFGKL
+1 MRYRRKYGVL
-8 GNFPCNNEIS
+8 E
-18 YELRCFLG
+18 

-32 KKNRKRIVAAFMTI
+32 KKNRKRIVAAFMTV

-66 KADNTV
+66 KAAETTYELDGRVGTWNAGKVGEGGQKVNEIFTLKKNVNLKKNNKTIKNGSTKLYEGTADAYMFQVNSKNAIDIVIPDGKKGTITIIAGKSSKVSGDGEIQTV
-72 ELSGV
+72 VVKKNSEKVFESAPMYKGGKDDI
-77 AMATTVKDKKDKN
+77 ATT
-90 TFGDSFGGDYDC
+90 DS
-102 KNGFVIDKGVIHKN
+102 K
-116 SAKDI
+116 
-121 KEGSTTIFK
+121 
-130 GKKDSNGE
+130 
-138 IDSVCLQVNASNAI
+138 
-152 RYTVPEGNT
+152 
-161 ATISVIAGTS
+161 
-171 GGKTGEK
+171 
-178 RNVVIKKVLGEN
+178 
-190 NENEVTKG
+190 
-198 KDMTKGGSTDVNADG
+198 G
-213 TAFSKTVSSKME
+213 TAFSYTIKDNLE
-225 AGTYAIYGS
+225 AGTYSVYASDNYET
-234 NTIDIYYVKVELETA
+234 TIDIYYIKVVTEDA
-249 GPVTGAKPTVRPDSL
+249 GPVTGAKPSVKADSV
-264 KANYNTETGKI
+264 KAVYNSETGKI
-275 DLSWDAAVE
+275 DVTWEAAVE
-284 GTGDSVYQIFVG
+284 GSGSSVFNIYVNDSKNPI
-296 DKKVDSVKCTE
+296 KSVPCTE
-307 KTYSYTPDKSGK
+307 YKYSYEPTASGE

-328 GTDVEETGASAEV
+328 GNDVEETGATAKVTCTLPLSAP
-341 TVTVPLA
+341 T
-348 EPSVKATRVSTD
+348 VKATRVPTD

-371 AEAEKYEISVYDAD
+371 EAEKYEFSVYDSD

-542 ATKDIISA
+542 GTKDIISA

-646 DGKAAVDAANFTGSF
+646 DGKVAVDAANFTGSF

-677 DVTTEENKKDGK
+677 DVTTEDNKKDGK

-964 GDSSVFWNNSY
+964 GDASVFWNNSY

-1053 EAGTYNLIG
+1053 EVGTYNLIG

-1174 SSENYKLKGMSNVD
+1174 SSEDYKLKGMSNVD

-1248 EVSKTVTYA
+1248 EVSKSVTYA

-1272 AVYEAKANETYS
+1272 AVDEAKANETYS

-1308 AKAGQKILLLA
+1308 AKAGQKILLLE
-1319 GDYKVAN
+1319 GNYKVAN

-1474 WDLFAK
+1474 WDFFAK
-1480 VETGNIPAVVIMN
+1480 VETGNIPTVVIMN

-1511 NGFKMGGSSLAGG
+1511 NGFKMGGSSLAAG
-1524 HVLLN
+1524 HVILN

-1580 LSYRNKYQSVSDSF
+1580 LSYRNKYQSVSDSL

-1625 ALTDS
+1625 VLTDS

-1676 INMNGIMMLTA
+1676 INMNGLMMLTA

-1722 EEFNRIASLSFA
+1722 EEFNRIASISFA

-1778 RMAR
+1778 RIAR

>member
-161 ATISVIAGTS
+161 ATISVIAGTG

-433 MASVMPYAEKDTSQA
+433 IASVMPYAEKDTSQA

-560 AYIGIK
+560 AYIGIN

-1272 AVYEAKANETYS
+1272 AVDEAKANETYS

-1676 INMNGIMMLTA
+1676 INMNGLMMLTA

>member
-1 MKDFGKL
+1 
-8 GNFPCNNEIS
+8 
-18 YELRCFLG
+18 
-26 TRRQFM
+26 M

-198 KDMTKGGSTDVNADG
+198 KDMTKGGSSDVNADG

-509 TFSATIKVTGAE
+509 TFSANIKVTGAE

-542 ATKDIISA
+542 GTKDIISA

-566 KDGEFDRDG
+566 KDDEFDRDG

-646 DGKAAVDAANFTGSF
+646 DGKVAVDAANFTGSF

-964 GDSSVFWNNSY
+964 GDASVFWNNSY

-1272 AVYEAKANETYS
+1272 AVDEAKANETYS

-1480 VETGNIPAVVIMN
+1480 VETGNIPSVVIMN

-1580 LSYRNKYQSVSDSF
+1580 LSYRNKYQSVSDSL

-1676 INMNGIMMLTA
+1676 INMNGLMMLTA

-1765 AAAAGVVVFEKKR
+1765 AAVAGVVVFEKKR

>member
-1 MKDFGKL
+1 
-8 GNFPCNNEIS
+8 
-18 YELRCFLG
+18 
-26 TRRQFM
+26 M

-225 AGTYAIYGS
+225 AGAYAIYGS

-1272 AVYEAKANETYS
+1272 AVDEAKANETYS

>member
-198 KDMTKGGSTDVNADG
+198 KDMTKGGSSDVNADG

-485 SSKIEKTGIKYGS
+485 SSKIEKTGVKYGS

-542 ATKDIISA
+542 GTKDIISA

-605 DVVMQESVTATAD
+605 DVVMQGSVTATAD

-646 DGKAAVDAANFTGSF
+646 DGKVAVDAANFTGSF

-677 DVTTEENKKDGK
+677 DATTEENKKDGK

-964 GDSSVFWNNSY
+964 GDASVFWNNSY

-1068 STFVGTTVEN
+1068 ATFVGTTVEN
-1078 PITTIK
+1078 PITSIK

-1174 SSENYKLKGMSNVD
+1174 SSEDYKLKGMSNVD

-1248 EVSKTVTYA
+1248 EVSKSVTYA

-1272 AVYEAKANETYS
+1272 AVDEAKANETYS

-1326 NLLIPFGID
+1326 NLLIPFGIN

-1455 IGKGNVFV
+1455 IGKGNVFI

-1480 VETGNIPAVVIMN
+1480 VETGNIPSVVIMN

-1580 LSYRNKYQSVSDSF
+1580 LSYRNKYQSVSDSL

-1657 TASAIKYTAEP
+1657 AASAIKYTAEP

>member
-646 DGKAAVDAANFTGSF
+646 DGKVAVDAANFTGSF

-677 DVTTEENKKDGK
+677 DATTEENKKDGK

-797 KVEYKKNGD
+797 KVEYKKNGE

-964 GDSSVFWNNSY
+964 GDASVFWNNSY

-1272 AVYEAKANETYS
+1272 AVDEAKANETYS

-1557 NNNYNIALYTN
+1557 NNNYNIALYSN

-1657 TASAIKYTAEP
+1657 TASAIKYTADP

>member
-1 MKDFGKL
+1 
-8 GNFPCNNEIS
+8 
-18 YELRCFLG
+18 
-26 TRRQFM
+26 M

-198 KDMTKGGSTDVNADG
+198 KDMTKGGSSDVNADG

-646 DGKAAVDAANFTGSF
+646 DGKVAVDAANFTGSF

-677 DVTTEENKKDGK
+677 DVTTEDNKKDGK

-964 GDSSVFWNNSY
+964 GDASVFWNNSY

-1272 AVYEAKANETYS
+1272 AVDEAKANETYS

-1480 VETGNIPAVVIMN
+1480 VETGNIPSVVIMN

-1580 LSYRNKYQSVSDSF
+1580 LSYRNKYQSVSDSL

-1676 INMNGIMMLTA
+1676 INMNGLMMLTA